1 MTRFVTSTDGVRI
14 AVHESGNPEG
24 PVIVAVHGYPD
35 NHRVW
40 DGVAAELGEEFRFV
54 AYDVRGAG
62 ESDKPTGRA
71 AYLTAQLGDDL
82 AAVLDAVSPDA
93 PVHVLGHD
101 WGSMQLWEP
110 LAEPRFAGRVL
121 TFTSIS
127 GPSLDHCGAWFR
139 GSGHRVASVRQLLA
153 STYMVLFQ
161 VPRLPELVLRHAPVE
176 RVAGR
181 AFPRSAADKTNG
193 INLYRA
199 NVMRSVVLRPSPPR
213 LDLPVHLI
221 APVDDPYSRLRTA
234 TEAPAPF
241 VGDLTVDQVPGGH
254 WVLASDPAMVADTIR
269 GYLRQRTTGAEQVRS
284 RARG

>member
-1 MTRFVTSTDGVRI
+1 MATRRVSSTDGVRL
-14 AVHESGNPEG
+14 AVHESGRPDG
-24 PVIVAVHGYPD
+24 PVIVAVHGFPD
-35 NHRVW
+35 NHAVW
-40 DGVAAELGEEFRFV
+40 DGVAAELAGDFRFV

-71 AYLTAQLGDDL
+71 AYRVAQLGDVL
-82 AAVLDAVSPDA
+82 AAVIDAVSPDA

-101 WGSMQLWEP
+101 WGSMQLWAP

-127 GPSLDHCGAWFR
+127 GPSLDHCGVWFR
-139 GSGHRVASVRQLLA
+139 GRGHRLASLRQLAASV
-153 STYMVLFQ
+153 YMVLFQ
-161 VPRLPELVLRHAPVE
+161 LPRLPELVLRHAPVE
-176 RVAGR
+176 RVVGR
-181 AFPRSAADKTNG
+181 EFRRSTADKTNG

-199 NVMRSVVLRPSPPR
+199 NLIRSILRPSPPR

-234 TEAPAPF
+234 TEAPAPY
-241 VGDLTVDQVPGGH
+241 VADLTIEQVPGGH
-254 WVLASDPAMVADTIR
+254 WVLASDPSMIADRVR
-269 GYLRQRTTGAEQVRS
+269 GFLQQRIDSERTRS